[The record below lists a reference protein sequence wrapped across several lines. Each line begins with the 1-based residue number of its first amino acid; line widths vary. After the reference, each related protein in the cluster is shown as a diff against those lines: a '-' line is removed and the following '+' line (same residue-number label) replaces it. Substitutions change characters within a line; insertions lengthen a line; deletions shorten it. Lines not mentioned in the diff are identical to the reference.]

1 MRRRPIQIV
10 AVTLTLVFVA
20 ACGKSND
27 KPLEAG
33 ASPTTKGDATTTSA
47 PPPPVYP
54 LTGVPVADPGLA
66 QHPAVV
72 VKMDNSPDA
81 RPQTGINE
89 ADVVYELLVEG
100 ITRYVL
106 VFQSQTP
113 DTVGPVRSA
122 RSSDIELLTNLGS
135 PLIAWSGANPGVTS
149 EVHTAVDNGFLV
161 NVGQDAIPAQ
171 YHRDNSRKAPHN
183 LYTNISGLLSDAAP
197 AGAGAPPPLFS
208 YRAPF
213 EPYTGGALPAP
224 GYVVDFGG
232 GVRADYVWDAER
244 GGWDRFQVDESH
256 PRPDS
261 ATLDGNGVQVAPQNV
276 VILFLQYGQSPSD
289 ARSPMAISTGEG
301 DAVVLTD
308 GKAVVGRWKRPTA
321 LSGWELVDQGGLPI
335 KLSPGRTWVA
345 LPEAGSAATPIDP
358 EAAGSLLELRR

>member
-1 MRRRPIQIV
+1 MQIA

-27 KPLEAG
+27 KPIEAG
-33 ASPTTKGDATTTSA
+33 ASPTTKRDATTTSA
-47 PPPPVYP
+47 PPPSVYP
-54 LTGVPVADPGLA
+54 LTGVSVGDPGLA

-72 VKMDNSPDA
+72 VKIDNSPAA

-100 ITRYVL
+100 ITRYAL

-122 RSSDIELLTNLGS
+122 RSSDIELLANLGS
-135 PLIAWSGANPGVTS
+135 PLIAWSGANPGVTN
-149 EVHTAVDNGFLV
+149 EVRTAVQNGFLV
-161 NVGQDAIPAQ
+161 NAGQDAIPAQ
-171 YHRDNSRKAPHN
+171 YRRDNSRTAPHN
-183 LYTNISGLLSDAAP
+183 LFTNISGLLADATP
-197 AGAGAPPPLFS
+197 AGAGAPPALFS

-224 GYVVDFGG
+224 GYVIDFGS

-261 ATLDGNGVQVAPQNV
+261 ATVDPSGAQVAPQNV
-276 VILFLQYGQSPSD
+276 VVLFLEYGQSPSD
-289 ARSPMAISTGEG
+289 SRSPMAISTGEG
-301 DAVVLTD
+301 DALVLTN

-345 LPEAGSAATPIDP
+345 LPESGSATTPLDP
-358 EAAGSLLELRR
+358 ETAGSLLTLRR